1 MYFECNLILPVCILI
16 FFPTKKSSTQN
27 KERKCEQA
35 HILHAPLLHVLDN
48 DTDNEWQI
56 KH

>member
-16 FFPTKKSSTQN
+16 FFPTKMSSTQN

-35 HILHAPLLHVLDN
+35 HTLHAPLLHVLDN